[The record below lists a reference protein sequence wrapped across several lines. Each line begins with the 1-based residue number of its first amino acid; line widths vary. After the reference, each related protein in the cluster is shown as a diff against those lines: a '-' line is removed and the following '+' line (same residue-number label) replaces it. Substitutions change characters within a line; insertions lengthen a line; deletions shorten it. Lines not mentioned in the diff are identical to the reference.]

1 MVVGRG
7 EGEEGHGQ
15 QMMRKALVL
24 AAIVALSAPAGAESR
39 HGLSAFGDLK
49 YPADFRHFEYVNPK
63 APKGGRIATI
73 GTLALQTF
81 DSFNG
86 YILKGDAAQGIGL
99 LFDSLMTRAYDEP
112 DAVYGLIA
120 RTADLAQD
128 RMSVTFELRPEA
140 RFSDGT
146 PLTADDVC
154 ETFRLLKESGHPNIQ
169 NAIRDVTACK
179 INAPTSVTYRFT
191 GTNIRDLPLEVAVL
205 PVFSKA
211 YYATRDFAKTT
222 LEPPLGSGP
231 YKVGRF
237 AQGQYV
243 SYERR
248 EDYWA
253 KDMPVTR
260 GRNNFGEIRY
270 EYFRDRTPEVEALK
284 SGLLDLREEFT
295 SRDWATAY
303 EGLRSIAERR
313 LIKEVLPDE
322 LPSGAQGFF
331 LNMRRPAFAD
341 IKVRQAL
348 GLAFDFEWSNANL
361 FYGLYKRSESVFENT
376 PLKATGEPSAA
387 ELTLLE
393 EVKGDLKPGA
403 IGPAIQPPKS
413 DGSGRDRKLL
423 GAASKLLDEAG
434 WKRDGSVRK
443 NAKGEVLQLEI
454 LDDSPSFERVFNPYV
469 ANLRLIGVDATVRI
483 IDQAQYQRR
492 IEAYDFDM
500 VPARYVTDLTPGSG
514 LRQLFGSE
522 AADAPGT
529 YNLAGIKSKAVDRL
543 IEAVT
548 QAKSREDM
556 TVAAKALDRALRAE
570 YFWVPN
576 WYKGSHTIVYWD
588 IFGRPAIKPRYDR
601 GILDTWWIDSD
612 KAAKLKRGN

>member
-1 MVVGRG
+1 
-7 EGEEGHGQ
+7 
-15 QMMRKALVL
+15 MRLSLAFGLCLL
-24 AAIVALSAPAGAESR
+24 AAAAQAEPR

-49 YPADFRHFEYVNPK
+49 YPADFQHFDYVDPN
-63 APKGGRIATI
+63 APKGGRIVTI
-73 GTLALQTF
+73 GTLAIQTF

-86 YILKGDAAQGIGL
+86 YILRGDPAQGL
-99 LFDSLMTRAYDEP
+99 ERTFDSLMTRAFDEP

-120 RTADLAQD
+120 KNGDVAAD

-140 RFSDGT
+140 RFSDGSA
-146 PLTADDVC
+146 LTAEDVC
-154 ETFRLLKESGHPNIQ
+154 GTFELIKKDGHPNIQ
-169 NAIRDVTACK
+169 NSIRDIKECK
-179 INAPTSVTYRFT
+179 INGPHSVTYSFT
-191 GTNIRDLPLEVAVL
+191 GSNVRDLPLEIAIL

-211 YYATRDFAKTT
+211 YYATHDFAKST

-231 YKVGRF
+231 YKIGPF

-243 SYERR
+243 TYVRR

-253 KDMPVTR
+253 KDLPAAR
-260 GRNNFGEIRY
+260 GRNNFGEIRF
-270 EYFRDRTPEVEALK
+270 EYYRDRTPELEALK
-284 SGLLDLREEFT
+284 AGALDLREDFT

-303 EGLRSIAERR
+303 EGLRSIAEGR

-322 LPSGAQGFF
+322 TPSGAQGFF
-331 LNMRRPAFAD
+331 INLRRPAFAD
-341 IKVRQAL
+341 IRVRQAL

-361 FYGLYKRSESVFENT
+361 FYGLYKRSASIFENS
-376 PLKATGEPSAA
+376 PLRAVGEPSAA

-403 IGPAIQPPKS
+403 MGPAIEPPVS

-423 GAASKLLDEAG
+423 QRASKLLDEAG
-434 WKRDGSVRK
+434 WKRDGNVRK
-443 NAKGEVLQLEI
+443 NAKGEVLRLEV
-454 LDDSPSFERVFNPYV
+454 LDDSAAFERVFNPYL
-469 ANLRLIGVDATVRI
+469 ANLKLIGVDASIRI

-492 IEAYDFDM
+492 QEAFDFDM
-500 VPARYVTDLTPGSG
+500 VPARYVMELTPGSS
-514 LRQLFGSE
+514 LRQLFGSD
-522 AADAPGT
+522 AADVPGSA
-529 YNLAGIKSKAVDRL
+529 NLSGLESKAVDRL

-548 QAKSREDM
+548 QAKTRDDM

-576 WYKGSHTIVYWD
+576 WHKGAHTVVYWD
-588 IFGRPAIKPRYDR
+588 IFGRPKIKPKYDR
-601 GILDTWWIDSD
+601 GILDTWWIDAD